1 MEISFTE
8 EQEMLRQTAR
18 DFLTK
23 ECPKTEVRQ
32 LEEDEDKGYSPELW
46 RGIAELGWVGLII
59 PEEYGGMGM
68 TFQDL
73 TIVLEEVGRNILP
86 GPFFC
91 TVVEGIIP
99 ILDAGSEEQKKEYLP
114 KIAGGEMIFTMAL
127 LEAGGEND
135 ASGIALRAVPK
146 NDSFIING
154 TKLFVEMA
162 HVADY
167 LICVTRTKE
176 GTSPED
182 GITLFIVDAKTP
194 GIHYE
199 VMPTIGM
206 DKLCEVNFK
215 DVVVPKRNVLGE
227 LDKGWPIINGVIRK
241 AAIAKCAE
249 SIGGMQ
255 ASFDMTV
262 AYCKDRVQYDKP
274 IGAFQALQHMMADML
289 IATDTS
295 KYLVYKAAWMES
307 ESLPCVKEA
316 AVAKAYVNEAYK
328 KVTERAVAL
337 HGGIGT
343 SRDHDIGLYYRRA
356 KVADIAFGG
365 TDFHREL
372 VANEIGL
379 RG

>member
-1 MEISFTE
+1 MDWELSE
-8 EQEMLRQTAR
+8 EQEMLKTAIR
-18 DFLTK
+18 DFLTT
-23 ECPKTEVRQ
+23 ECPKQ
-32 LEEDEDKGYSPELW
+32 LIKEMADDEKGYPPELW
-46 RGIAELGWVGLII
+46 RKMSEMGWLGLAF
-59 PEEYGGMGM
+59 PNEYGGMGM

-73 TIVLEEVGRNILP
+73 TIILEEVGRNILP

-91 TVVEGIIP
+91 TVVEGIMP

-114 KIAGGEMIFTMAL
+114 RIAGGEAIFTMAL
-127 LEAGGEND
+127 LETGGEIN
-135 ASGIALRAVPK
+135 ASGIAVRAVPK

-162 HVADY
+162 HVADH
-167 LICVTRTKE
+167 LICVTRTNEK
-176 GTSPED
+176 TSPED
-182 GITLFIVDAKTP
+182 GISLFIVDAKTH

-206 DKLCEVNFK
+206 DKLCEVKFE
-215 DVVVPKRNVLGE
+215 DVVVPKKNVLGE
-227 LDKGWPIINGVIRK
+227 IDKGWPIVTRVVKK

-262 AYCKDRVQYDKP
+262 AYCKDRVQYDRP
-274 IGAFQALQHMMADML
+274 IGAFQSLQHMMADML

-307 ESLPCVKEA
+307 ESLSCAREVA
-316 AVAKAYVNEAYK
+316 TAKAYVNEAYK
-328 KVTERAVAL
+328 KVTERAISL

-365 TDFHREL
+365 TDFQREI

>member
-8 EQEMLRQTAR
+8 EQEMLRQTTR

-23 ECPKTEVRQ
+23 ECPKTEVRR
-32 LEEDEDKGYSPELW
+32 LEEDEDKGYSTELW
-46 RGIAELGWVGLII
+46 RGIAELGWMGLVI

-73 TIVLEEVGRNILP
+73 TIILEEVGRNILP

-99 ILDAGSEEQKKEYLP
+99 ILDVGSEEQKKEYLP
-114 KIAGGEMIFTMAL
+114 RIAGGEAIFTMAL
-127 LEAGGEND
+127 LETGGENN
-135 ASGIALRAVPK
+135 ASGIAARAVPK

-162 HVADY
+162 HIADY
-167 LICVTRTKE
+167 LICVTRTNE
-176 GTSPED
+176 RTSPED

-215 DVVVPKRNVLGE
+215 DVVVPKKNVLGE
-227 LDKGWPIINGVIRK
+227 IDKGWPIVTRVVRK

-255 ASFDMTV
+255 ASF
-262 AYCKDRVQYDKP
+262 
-274 IGAFQALQHMMADML
+274 
-289 IATDTS
+289 
-295 KYLVYKAAWMES
+295 
-307 ESLPCVKEA
+307 
-316 AVAKAYVNEAYK
+316 
-328 KVTERAVAL
+328 
-337 HGGIGT
+337 
-343 SRDHDIGLYYRRA
+343 
-356 KVADIAFGG
+356 
-365 TDFHREL
+365 
-372 VANEIGL
+372 
-379 RG
+379 